1 MKINQSWAYGS
12 ANAGPGGGGGYA
24 NDPVT
29 QLVAAASDPNP
40 SPYSVPANDVF
51 IEVDCSSQNAQLVI
65 PAASRSLGQR
75 KRIKRLDA
83 TYAAGNSA
91 QIVPVD
97 GSLIE
102 GLASI
107 SLTAQ
112 YAIVELQSDGTQ
124 WQVIDGANSAAW
136 GHVGAIA
143 AITVGAS
150 PFSYTAP
157 AAGTVFVTGGTDS
170 ALQLTRGATTIA
182 TGFTDGPVPVSAGDI
197 VKVTYSAAPT
207 MNFVP
212 R

>member
-1 MKINQSWAYGS
+1 MNVNQSYAYGNS
-12 ANAGPGGGGGYA
+12 ASGPGAGAGYRS
-24 NDPVT
+24 DPVT
-29 QLVAAASDPNP
+29 LLVAAASDPNP
-40 SPYSVPANDVF
+40 SPYSVTANDTF
-51 IEVDCSSQNAQLVI
+51 IEIDCSSQNAQLI
-65 PAASRSLGQR
+65 LQAASQTKGQR
-75 KRIKRLDA
+75 KRVKRVDA
-83 TYAAGNSA
+83 TYAAANSA
-91 QIVPVD
+91 QILTVD
-97 GSLIE
+97 GSLVE

-112 YAIVELQSDGTQ
+112 YSVVELQSDGTE

-143 AITVGAS
+143 AIAVGAS
-150 PFSYTAP
+150 PYSYTAP

-182 TGFTDGPVPVSAGDI
+182 TGVVDGPVPVSAGDV
-197 VKVTYSAAPT
+197 VKVTYSAVPT